1 MRSIRAT
8 LDFFLRAALLLVLL
22 SGAACSDP
30 LANPLPHGNAKDDAP
45 VRGGTLRLG
54 NFGDIRTLDPAASSD
69 QLADEAVQLL
79 FSGLVDF
86 DAKGAIFPDL
96 AEKIDRSED
105 GRTYRFTLHIGVRF
119 HDGDELTADDVK
131 RSVER
136 SLHPDTPNP
145 IGSFFDNIAGVTEY
159 TQKKSDHIS
168 GVTVDG
174 RYVVTF
180 HLVRPDATFLPLL
193 ALHSLRPVCKSAGD
207 HYSDSWA
214 PCGTGPFKLLPGGWD
229 RGRSLTV
236 VRNEGY
242 FRPDFPRLDA
252 VTFLYNVN
260 IVTERFKFEAGEID
274 AIRDLTQADTIK
286 FLNDER
292 WKPFGEYEPAREIH
306 GESMNTEMAPF
317 DNVEVRRAVAA
328 AIDRDHIRL
337 LRAANILPDGHAV
350 PPDVPGFNGNIRGQV
365 YDYDA
370 ALEHMKR
377 AGYAYDPKTGV
388 GGYPHRISYT
398 AYKQGFSEFAAQV
411 IQQDLAK
418 IGIHIDIKIVSFGTY
433 LSLTHRRYSSAISP
447 QGWSQD
453 YPDASDFYESLF
465 WSHAINDEDT
475 GNTSFYKNPEL
486 DDLLDKAHH
495 ELDPQKRQASY
506 DKADAILRDDAPW
519 AFTHSYRWFD
529 VHQPY
534 VHALSPHAT
543 WVWDIENSWLDRGMA
558 AISRRS
564 VITEFSLAS
573 LFGDS
578 QRIEKHR

>member
-1 MRSIRAT
+1 MRSIHASRLASV
-8 LDFFLRAALLLVLL
+8 ALLVLL
-22 SGAACSDP
+22 SGTGCSDP
-30 LANPLPHGNAKDDAP
+30 LADPLPHGNAIDAAP

-96 AEKIDRSED
+96 AEKIDRSDD
-105 GRTYRFTLHIGVRF
+105 GLAYTFTLRTGVRF

-136 SLHPDTPNP
+136 SLHPDSPNP
-145 IGSFFDNIAGVTEY
+145 IGSFFDNIAGVAEY
-159 TQKKSDHIS
+159 TQKKSEHIS
-168 GVTVDG
+168 GVTVEG

-180 HLVRPDATFLPLL
+180 RLVRPDATFLPLL
-193 ALHSLRPVCKSAGD
+193 ALHSLRPVCKSGGD
-207 HYSDSWA
+207 RYSDSWA
-214 PCGTGPFKLLPGGWD
+214 PCGTGPFKLLSGGWD
-229 RGRSLTV
+229 RGRSLTL
-236 VRNEGY
+236 VRNEAY
-242 FRPDFPRLDA
+242 FKPEMPRLDA

-260 IVTERFKFEAGEID
+260 IVTERFKFESGEID
-274 AIRDLTQADTIK
+274 AIRDLTQADTVR
-286 FLNDER
+286 FLADPR
-292 WKPFGEYEPAREIH
+292 WKALGEYEPAREIH

-337 LRAANILPDGHAV
+337 LRAANIVVSAHPV
-350 PPDVPGFNGNIRGQV
+350 PPDVPGFNPNVPGQI
-365 YDYDA
+365 YDYQA

-377 AGYAYDPKTGV
+377 AGYAYDPKTGE
-388 GGYPHRISYT
+388 GGYPHHISYT
-398 AYKQGFSEFAAQV
+398 AYKQGFSEFAAQAV
-411 IQQDLAK
+411 QQDLAK
-418 IGIHIDIKIVSFGTY
+418 IGIRIDIKIVSFATY
-433 LSLTHRRYSSAISP
+433 LSTTHRRHVSAISP

-465 WSHAINDEDT
+465 WSHSINEEDT

-495 ELDPQKRQASY
+495 ELDPRKRQASY
-506 DKADAILRDDAPW
+506 DHAEAILRDDAPW

-543 WVWDIENSWLDRGMA
+543 WVWDIQNSWLDRGIT

-564 VITEFSLAS
+564 VIAELSLGS
-573 LFGDS
+573 LFGEPTHKE
-578 QRIEKHR
+578 RR